1 MYYSTEVKEAAKRLF
16 LRRCKAK
23 EIQAQLNLPN
33 IRIVYY
39 WIRQGGWE
47 DMLSDEEPLTA
58 VGRRITLLL
67 DKAGSLTKDELNE
80 LDRLT
85 TVRERLLKQA
95 VKPST
100 APAGESAGEP
110 QERRQGGR
118 GERSNRGD
126 SGGKKREKKAKNDIS
141 GLTEVDFLDKFISKM
156 YRYQQELFA
165 AKQNPLTCRIRNILK
180 SRQVGLTYYFAG
192 EAFMDAV
199 LTGDNQVF
207 LSASR
212 SQSEIFRSY
221 IIQFAKS
228 WFDIELTGNPIMLS
242 NGAELRF
249 LSTNSSTAQGY
260 HGHVYVDEYFWI
272 RDFDK
277 LSTVAS
283 AMGTHKKWRKTYFS
297 TPSAVSHQAYP
308 FWSGEEFRN
317 SKRGKKAGGTWPTEA
332 SYTQGALCP
341 DGQWRKTIT
350 LDDAIAGGCDLFD
363 LEQLQLEYDED
374 KFQQLFYCKFIDS
387 SQSAFGLKDLERCY
401 SDLSLWED
409 YNPELDRPF
418 GNSPVWLGYDPS
430 RTRDDATC
438 VVVAPPLEPGA
449 KFRILEKHSWRGH
462 SFTFQAAQVKKLTER
477 FNVQH
482 IGIDITGVGYGVFDL
497 VRDFYAKATP
507 IHYSLETKNT
517 LVLKAQDTIQGS
529 RIEWD
534 AGWTDIA
541 QAFLT
546 IKRGTTTSGQVTYS
560 ASRTDATGHADI
572 AWAVMHALANEPLN
586 TNKRRRSRYVT
597 SGNNAQASTQKAP
610 SQPAGATATAH
621 AGVHLRGTGTGAVR
635 QHRRVPG
642 RISQRRRRDLQ
653 TASVA
658 GGPGQVATRQRT
670 PRRYPQVQTQPA
682 VARIHPVRRLQHA
695 DHGTGESGLHGVRR
709 GVLLSR
715 YQCLRRSAGDAAPA
729 RYQHAGEGRRW
740 VQDAAA

>member
-1 MYYSTEVKEAAKRLF
+1 MNYPTEVKEAAKRLY
-16 LRRCKAK
+16 LRRCSVK
-23 EIQAQLNLPN
+23 EIQAHLKLPN

-39 WIRQGGWE
+39 WIRQGGWDE
-47 DMLSDEEPLTA
+47 MLTDEEPLSA
-58 VGRRITLLL
+58 VNRRITLILEKI
-67 DKAGSLTKDELNE
+67 DPLTDAELKE
-80 LDRLT
+80 LERLT
-85 TVRERLLKQA
+85 SLLERLKKLAAKPAPAASSESPDESRERQA
-95 VKPST
+95 GK
-100 APAGESAGEP
+100 
-110 QERRQGGR
+110 RRER
-118 GERSNRGD
+118 GEG
-126 SGGKKREKKAKNDIS
+126 GGKKREKKAKNDIS
-141 GLTEVDFLDKFISKM
+141 GLTEMDFLDKFISKM
-156 YRYQQELFA
+156 YGYQKELFE
-165 AKQNPLTCRIRNILK
+165 AKQNPLTRRLRNILK

-199 LTGDNQVF
+199 LSGDNQVF

-221 IIQFAKS
+221 IIQFAQQ
-228 WFDIELTGNPIMLS
+228 WFGIELTGNPITLS

-272 RDFDK
+272 RDFEK

-317 SKRGKKAGGTWPTEA
+317 SKRGKKAGGEWPSEA
-332 SYTQGALCP
+332 AYTQGALCP

-363 LEQLQLEYDED
+363 VEQLQLEYDED

-387 SQSAFGLKDLERCY
+387 TQSAFSLKDLERCY

-409 YNPELDRPF
+409 YNPDLDRPF

-438 VVVAPPLEPGA
+438 VVIAPPLEPAA

-462 SFTFQAAQVKKLTER
+462 SFTYQAAQVKKLTER

-482 IGIDITGVGYGVFDL
+482 IGIDVTGVGYGVFDL

-507 IHYSLETKNT
+507 IHYSLEAKNA

-546 IKRGTTTSGQVTYS
+546 IKRGATNSGQITYS
-560 ASRTDATGHADI
+560 ASRTEATGHADI
-572 AWAVMHALANEPLN
+572 AWAVMHALSNEPLN

-597 SGNNAQASTQKAP
+597 SNHSNHGQPQTQKAP
-610 SQPAGATATAH
+610 RSPTTATAN
-621 AGVHLRGTGTGAVR
+621 ALVYLRGTGAGAVR
-635 QHRRVPG
+635 QHRRVRGCVP
-642 RISQRRRRDLQ
+642 QRRRQDLQ
-653 TASVA
+653 AAGVA
-658 GGPGQVATRQRT
+658 GWAGQTVARQRA
-670 PRRYPQVQTQPA
+670 PRRHPEVQAQPA
-682 VARIHPVRRLQHA
+682 VA
-695 DHGTGESGLHGVRR
+695 
-709 GVLLSR
+709 
-715 YQCLRRSAGDAAPA
+715 
-729 RYQHAGEGRRW
+729 
-740 VQDAAA
+740 

>member
-1 MYYSTEVKEAAKRLF
+1 MNYPTEVKEAAKRLY
-16 LRRCKAK
+16 LRRCSVK
-23 EIQAQLNLPN
+23 EIQAHLKLPN
-33 IRIVYY
+33 KRIIYY
-39 WIRQGGWE
+39 WIRQGSWDE
-47 DMLSDEEPLTA
+47 MLTDEEPVTA
-58 VGRRITLLL
+58 ISRRITLILE
-67 DKAGSLTKDELNE
+67 KADTLTKGELDE

-85 TVRERLLKQA
+85 AVRERLIKQTNKVIA
-95 VKPST
+95 
-100 APAGESAGEP
+100 APADDQHHGEP
-110 QERRQGGR
+110 AKSRQGQR
-118 GERSNRGD
+118 GERRERGN
-126 SGGKKREKKAKNDIS
+126 GIGKSREKKAKNDIS

-156 YRYQQELFA
+156 YGYQKELFA

-199 LTGDNQVF
+199 LSGDNQVF

-221 IIQFAKS
+221 IIQFAKQ
-228 WFDIELTGNPIMLS
+228 WFDIELTGNPIVLS

-272 RDFDK
+272 RDFEK

-317 SKRGKKAGGTWPTEA
+317 SKRGKKAGGTWPSEGA
-332 SYTQGALCP
+332 YTRGALCP

-350 LDDAIAGGCDLFD
+350 IQDAIDGGCDLFD

-387 SQSAFGLKDLERCY
+387 TQSAFGLKDLERCY
-401 SDLSLWED
+401 SDLTLWDD
-409 YNPELDRPF
+409 YDPEQDRPF
-418 GNSPVWLGYDPS
+418 GNSPVWIGYDPS

-438 VVVAPPLEPGA
+438 VVVAPPLENGG
-449 KFRILEKHSWRGH
+449 KFRILEKHSWRGQ
-462 SFTFQAAQVKKLTER
+462 SFKYQAGEVKKITER

-482 IGIDITGVGYGVFDL
+482 IGIDTTGIGYGVFDM
-497 VRDFYAKATP
+497 VRDFYPRATS
-507 IHYSLETKNT
+507 IHYSLETKNL

-546 IKRGTTTSGQVTYS
+546 IKRGTTGSGQVTYS

-572 AWAVMHALANEPLN
+572 AWAIMHALHNEPLN
-586 TNKRRRSRYVT
+586 TNKRRRSRYLT
-597 SGNNAQASTQKAP
+597 SGTNAQATTPKTP
-610 SQPAGATATAH
+610 GHPAGTTAAAH
-621 AGVHLRGTGTGAVR
+621 AHLYVRGARAGAER
-635 QHRRVPG
+635 QHRRVRG
-642 RISQRRRRDLQ
+642 GVSQRRRGNLQ
-653 TASVA
+653 AAGVA
-658 GGPGQVATRQRT
+658 LRPGQAAARQRS
-670 PRRYPQVQTQPA
+670 PRRHPEVQAQPA
-682 VARIHPVRRLQHA
+682 
-695 DHGTGESGLHGVRR
+695 
-709 GVLLSR
+709 
-715 YQCLRRSAGDAAPA
+715 AA
-729 RYQHAGEGRRW
+729 
-740 VQDAAA
+740 

>member
-47 DMLSDEEPLTA
+47 DMLSDEEPLAA

-67 DKAGSLTKDELNE
+67 DKVGSLSKDDLNE

-85 TVRERLLKQA
+85 AVRERLLKQA
-95 VKPST
+95 AKPV
-100 APAGESAGEP
+100 PAAALIGDDPGDSSEP
-110 QERRQGGR
+110 RQRPRSDRSGR
-118 GERSNRGD
+118 GEG
-126 SGGKKREKKAKNDIS
+126 GGKKKEKKAKNDIS

-199 LTGDNQVF
+199 LSGDNQVF

-221 IIQFAKS
+221 IIQFAKQ
-228 WFDIELTGNPIMLS
+228 WFDIELTGNPIVLS

-272 RDFDK
+272 RDFEK

-308 FWSGEEFRN
+308 FWTGEEFRN
-317 SKRGKKAGGTWPTEA
+317 SKRGKKAGGTWPIEA
-332 SYTQGALCP
+332 AYTQGALCP

-350 LDDAIAGGCDLFD
+350 IQDAIDGGCDLFD

-387 SQSAFGLKDLERCY
+387 TQSAFGLKDLERCY

-409 YNPELDRPF
+409 YKPDEERPF

-438 VVVAPPLEPGA
+438 VVIAPPLEPGA

-462 SFTFQAAQVKKLTER
+462 SFTYQAAQVKKLTER

-482 IGIDITGVGYGVFDL
+482 IGIDVTGVGYGVFDL

-507 IHYSLETKNT
+507 IHYSLEAKNA

-546 IKRGTTTSGQVTYS
+546 IKRGTTNSGQVTYS

-597 SGNNAQASTQKAP
+597 SGNNAQSSTQKAP
-610 SQPAGATATAH
+610 GQTTGTTAATD
-621 AGVHLRGTGTGAVR
+621 AGVYVRRTRTGAVG

-642 RISQRRRRDLQ
+642 RVPQRRRRDLQ
-653 TASVA
+653 TAGVTSRLGQTVA
-658 GGPGQVATRQRT
+658 RQRA
-670 PRRYPQVQTQPA
+670 PRRNPEVQTQ
-682 VARIHPVRRLQHA
+682 L
-695 DHGTGESGLHGVRR
+695 
-709 GVLLSR
+709 
-715 YQCLRRSAGDAAPA
+715 
-729 RYQHAGEGRRW
+729 
-740 VQDAAA
+740 AAA

>member
-58 VGRRITLLL
+58 IGRRITLLL
-67 DKAGSLTKDELNE
+67 DKSTSLSKDDLNE

-95 VKPST
+95 AKPLH
-100 APAGESAGEP
+100 APTEGDQAEP
-110 QERRQGGR
+110 QGRRQSSR
-118 GERSNRGD
+118 GERSGRRDNGD
-126 SGGKKREKKAKNDIS
+126 KKREKKAKNDIS
-141 GLTEVDFLDKFISKM
+141 GLTEVDFLDQFISKM
-156 YRYQQELFA
+156 YGYQKELFA
-165 AKQNPLTCRIRNILK
+165 ARQNPLTCRIRNILK

-199 LTGDNQVF
+199 LSGDNQVF

-221 IIQFAKS
+221 IIQFAQK
-228 WFDIELTGNPIMLS
+228 WFGIELTGNPIVLS

-272 RDFDK
+272 RDFEK

-317 SKRGKKAGGTWPTEA
+317 SKRGKKAGGIWPTEA
-332 SYTQGALCP
+332 AYTQGALCP

-350 LDDAIAGGCDLFD
+350 IQDAIDGGCDLFD

-387 SQSAFGLKDLERCY
+387 SQSAFGLKDLERSY
-401 SDLSLWED
+401 SDLTLWED
-409 YNPELDRPF
+409 YKPDEDRPF
-418 GNSPVWLGYDPS
+418 GNNPVWIGYDPS

-438 VVVAPPLEPGA
+438 VVIAPPLEPGA
-449 KFRILEKHSWRGH
+449 KFRILEKHSWRGQ
-462 SFTFQAAQVKKLTER
+462 SFKFQAGEVEKLTQR

-482 IGIDITGVGYGVFDL
+482 IGIDITGIGYGVFEL
-497 VRDFYAKATP
+497 VRDFYPRTTP

-534 AGWTDIA
+534 AGWTDVA
-541 QAFLT
+541 QSFLT
-546 IKRGTTTSGQVTYS
+546 IKRGTTGSGQITYS
-560 ASRTDATGHADI
+560 ASRTEATGHADI
-572 AWAVMHALANEPLN
+572 AWAIMHALANEPLN
-586 TNKRRRSRYVT
+586 TNKRRRSRYLT
-597 SGNNAQASTQKAP
+597 SESNAQTTTQKT
-610 SQPAGATATAH
+610 AGNSATTA
-621 AGVHLRGTGTGAVR
+621 AKSSYACIYVRGTRTGTQR
-635 QHRRVPG
+635 QHRRVLGDFP
-642 RISQRRRRDLQ
+642 QRRRRDLQ
-653 TASVA
+653 AAGVTHGSSQTVA
-658 GGPGQVATRQRT
+658 CQRS
-670 PRRYPQVQTQPA
+670 PRRHSEVQTQPA
-682 VARIHPVRRLQHA
+682 
-695 DHGTGESGLHGVRR
+695 
-709 GVLLSR
+709 
-715 YQCLRRSAGDAAPA
+715 AA
-729 RYQHAGEGRRW
+729 
-740 VQDAAA
+740 

>member
-1 MYYSTEVKEAAKRLF
+1 MNYPTEVKEAAKRLY
-16 LRRCKAK
+16 LRRCSVK
-23 EIQAQLNLPN
+23 EIQAHLKLPN

-39 WIRQGGWE
+39 WIRQGCWDE
-47 DMLSDEEPLTA
+47 MLTDEEPLTA
-58 VGRRITLLL
+58 VSRRITLILEKT
-67 DKAGSLTKDELNE
+67 DTLTKGELDELE
-80 LDRLT
+80 RLT
-85 TVRERLLKQA
+85 TLRERLIKQSN
-95 VKPST
+95 KPTPT
-100 APAGESAGEP
+100 APPDSSDEP
-110 QERRQGGR
+110 RERPSGQRRDRAEG
-118 GERSNRGD
+118 
-126 SGGKKREKKAKNDIS
+126 GGKKREKKAKNDIS

-156 YRYQQELFA
+156 YGYQKELFA
-165 AKQNPLTCRIRNILK
+165 AKQNPLTRRVRNILK

-199 LTGDNQVF
+199 LSGDNQVF

-221 IIQFAKS
+221 IIQFAQQ
-228 WFDIELTGNPIMLS
+228 WFGIELTGNPITLS

-317 SKRGKKAGGTWPTEA
+317 SKRGKKAGGVWPSETA
-332 SYTQGALCP
+332 YTQGALCP

-387 SQSAFGLKDLERCY
+387 TQSAFSLKDLERCY
-401 SDLSLWED
+401 SDQSFWED
-409 YNPELDRPF
+409 YNPDLDRPF

-438 VVVAPPLEPGA
+438 VVIAPPLEPGA

-462 SFTFQAAQVKKLTER
+462 SFTYQASQVKKLTER

-482 IGIDITGVGYGVFDL
+482 IGIDVTGVGYGVFDI

-507 IHYSLETKNT
+507 IHYSLEAKNA

-546 IKRGTTTSGQVTYS
+546 IKRGSTNSGQITYS

-572 AWAVMHALANEPLN
+572 AWAIMHALANEPLN

-597 SGNNAQASTQKAP
+597 SNQSSHGQPQTQKAAHSP
-610 SQPAGATATAH
+610 ITATADALIH
-621 AGVHLRGTGTGAVR
+621 VRGAGTGAVR
-635 QHRRVPG
+635 QHRRVRGSVP
-642 RISQRRRRDLQ
+642 QRRRQDLQ
-653 TASVA
+653 AASVA
-658 GGPGQVATRQRT
+658 GRAGQAAARQRS
-670 PRRYPQVQTQPA
+670 PRRHSQVQAQP
-682 VARIHPVRRLQHA
+682 VAA
-695 DHGTGESGLHGVRR
+695 
-709 GVLLSR
+709 
-715 YQCLRRSAGDAAPA
+715 
-729 RYQHAGEGRRW
+729 
-740 VQDAAA
+740 

>member
-67 DKAGSLTKDELNE
+67 DKVGSLSKDDLNE

-85 TVRERLLKQA
+85 VVRERLLKQA
-95 VKPST
+95 AKP
-100 APAGESAGEP
+100 APAVSPGADQVEEAEP
-110 QERRQGGR
+110 RQRPR
-118 GERSNRGD
+118 GERSGRGD
-126 SGGKKREKKAKNDIS
+126 SSGKKKEKKAKNDIS

-199 LTGDNQVF
+199 LSGDNQVF

-221 IIQFAKS
+221 IIQFAQQ
-228 WFDIELTGNPIMLS
+228 WFGIELTGNPITLS

-272 RDFDK
+272 RDFEK

-317 SKRGKKAGGTWPTEA
+317 SKRGKKAGGTWPIEA
-332 SYTQGALCP
+332 AYTQGALCP

-350 LDDAIAGGCDLFD
+350 IQDAIDGGCDLFD

-387 SQSAFGLKDLERCY
+387 TQSAFSLKDLERCY

-409 YNPELDRPF
+409 YKPDDDRPF

-438 VVVAPPLEPGA
+438 VVIAPPLEPGA

-462 SFTFQAAQVKKLTER
+462 SFTYQAAQVKKLTER

-482 IGIDITGVGYGVFDL
+482 IGIDVTGVGYGVFDL

-507 IHYSLETKNT
+507 IHYSLEAKNA
-517 LVLKAQDTIQGS
+517 LVLKAQDTISGS
-529 RIEWD
+529 RIEWE

-546 IKRGTTTSGQVTYS
+546 IKRGTTNSGQVTYS

-597 SGNNAQASTQKAP
+597 SGNNAQSSTQKTP
-610 SQPAGATATAH
+610 SQTTGATATAH
-621 AGVHLRGTGTGAVR
+621 AGIHLRGARTGVVGE
-635 QHRRVPG
+635 HWRVHG
-642 RISQRRRRDLQ
+642 GVSQRRRRDLQ
-653 TASVA
+653 AASVA
-658 GGPGQVATRQRT
+658 HRPSQAAARQRAS
-670 PRRYPQVQTQPA
+670 RRHSEVQTQPA
-682 VARIHPVRRLQHA
+682 
-695 DHGTGESGLHGVRR
+695 
-709 GVLLSR
+709 
-715 YQCLRRSAGDAAPA
+715 AA
-729 RYQHAGEGRRW
+729 
-740 VQDAAA
+740 

>member
-1 MYYSTEVKEAAKRLF
+1 MNYPTEVKEAAKRLY
-16 LRRCKAK
+16 LRRCSVK
-23 EIQAQLNLPN
+23 EIQAHLKLPN

-39 WIRQGGWE
+39 WIRQGCWDE
-47 DMLSDEEPLTA
+47 MLTDEEPLTA
-58 VGRRITLLL
+58 ISRRITLILEKV
-67 DKAGSLTKDELNE
+67 DTLTKGELDELE
-80 LDRLT
+80 RLT
-85 TVRERLLKQA
+85 TLRERLIKQSA
-95 VKPST
+95 KP
-100 APAGESAGEP
+100 APAAASESADEP
-110 QERRQGGR
+110 RECPSGQRRDRREG
-118 GERSNRGD
+118 
-126 SGGKKREKKAKNDIS
+126 GGKKREKKTKNDIS

-156 YRYQQELFA
+156 YGYQKELFE
-165 AKQNPLTCRIRNILK
+165 AKQNPLTRRVRNILK

-199 LTGDNQVF
+199 LSGDNQVF

-221 IIQFAKS
+221 IIQFAQQ
-228 WFDIELTGNPIMLS
+228 WFGIELTGNPITLS

-272 RDFDK
+272 RDFEK

-317 SKRGKKAGGTWPTEA
+317 SKRGKKAGGVWPSESA
-332 SYTQGALCP
+332 YTQGALCP

-387 SQSAFGLKDLERCY
+387 TQSAFSLKDLERCY

-409 YNPELDRPF
+409 YNPDLDRPF

-438 VVVAPPLEPGA
+438 VVIAPPLEPGA

-462 SFTFQAAQVKKLTER
+462 SFTYQAAQVKKLTER

-482 IGIDITGVGYGVFDL
+482 IGIDVTGVGYGVFDL

-507 IHYSLETKNT
+507 IHYSLEAKNA

-546 IKRGTTTSGQVTYS
+546 IKRGSTNSGQITYS
-560 ASRTDATGHADI
+560 ASRTEATGHADI
-572 AWAVMHALANEPLN
+572 AWAVMHALSNEPLN

-597 SGNNAQASTQKAP
+597 SNHSSHGQPQTQKTSRSP
-610 SQPAGATATAH
+610 TTATADALLH
-621 AGVHLRGTGTGAVR
+621 IRGARTGAVR
-635 QHRRVPG
+635 QHRRVRG
-642 RISQRRRRDLQ
+642 GVSQRRRQDLQ
-653 TASVA
+653 AAGVA
-658 GGPGQVATRQRT
+658 GWPGQAAARQRA
-670 PRRYPQVQTQPA
+670 PRRHPEIQAQPA
-682 VARIHPVRRLQHA
+682 
-695 DHGTGESGLHGVRR
+695 
-709 GVLLSR
+709 
-715 YQCLRRSAGDAAPA
+715 AA
-729 RYQHAGEGRRW
+729 
-740 VQDAAA
+740 

>member
-67 DKAGSLTKDELNE
+67 DKASVLTKDELNE

-95 VKPST
+95 AKPSP
-100 APAGESAGEP
+100 APLGEFPAEP
-110 QERRQGGR
+110 QERRQGSR
-118 GERSNRGD
+118 GERTGRSEG
-126 SGGKKREKKAKNDIS
+126 SGKKREKKAKNDVS

-156 YRYQQELFA
+156 YRYQQELFE
-165 AKQNPLTCRIRNILK
+165 AKQNPLTRRVRNILK

-212 SQSEIFRSY
+212 AQSEIFRSY
-221 IIQFAKS
+221 IVGFAQQ
-228 WFDIELTGNPIMLS
+228 WFGIELTGNPITLS

-272 RDFDK
+272 RDFEK

-317 SKRGKKAGGTWPTEA
+317 SKRGKKAGGTWPSEA
-332 SYTQGALCP
+332 AYTQGALCP

-387 SQSAFGLKDLERCY
+387 TQSAFALKDLERCY
-401 SDLSLWED
+401 SDLLLWED
-409 YNPELDRPF
+409 YKPDDDRPF

-438 VVVAPPLEPGA
+438 VVIAPPLEPGA

-462 SFTFQAAQVKKLTER
+462 SFTYQAAQVKKLTER

-482 IGIDITGVGYGVFDL
+482 IGIDVTGVGYGVFDL

-507 IHYSLETKNT
+507 IHYSLEAKNA

-546 IKRGTTTSGQVTYS
+546 IKRGATGSGQITYS

-572 AWAVMHALANEPLN
+572 AWAIMHALANEPLN
-586 TNKRRRSRYVT
+586 TNKRRRSRYLT
-597 SGNNAQASTQKAP
+597 SGNNVPATTQKTP
-610 SQPAGATATAH
+610 GRPTGASPTAH
-621 AGVHLRGTGTGAVR
+621 AGVHVRRAGTGAVR

-642 RISQRRRRDLQ
+642 GVPQRRRRNLQ
-653 TASVA
+653 AASVA
-658 GGPGQVATRQRT
+658 SGPGQAAARQRA
-670 PRRYPQVQTQPA
+670 PWRDSQVQAQPA
-682 VARIHPVRRLQHA
+682 VA
-695 DHGTGESGLHGVRR
+695 
-709 GVLLSR
+709 
-715 YQCLRRSAGDAAPA
+715 
-729 RYQHAGEGRRW
+729 
-740 VQDAAA
+740 

>member
-1 MYYSTEVKEAAKRLF
+1 MMGFNPAFPAFSPHRLRPMNYPTEVKEAAKRLY
-16 LRRCKAK
+16 LRRCSVK
-23 EIQAQLNLPN
+23 EIQAHLKLPN

-39 WIRQGGWE
+39 WIRQGGWDE
-47 DMLSDEEPLTA
+47 MLTDEEPLSA
-58 VGRRITLLL
+58 VNRRITLILE
-67 DKAGSLTKDELNE
+67 KIEPLTKAELDELE
-80 LDRLT
+80 RLT
-85 TVRERLLKQA
+85 SLLERLKKLAAKPAPAAATDRPDEPRERQLGQ
-95 VKPST
+95 
-100 APAGESAGEP
+100 
-110 QERRQGGR
+110 RRER
-118 GERSNRGD
+118 GEG
-126 SGGKKREKKAKNDIS
+126 GGKKREKKAKNDIS

-156 YRYQQELFA
+156 YGYQRELFE
-165 AKQNPLTCRIRNILK
+165 AKQNPLTRRVRNILK

-199 LTGDNQVF
+199 LSGDNQVF

-221 IIQFAKS
+221 IIQFAKQ
-228 WFDIELTGNPIMLS
+228 WFDIELTGNPITLS

-272 RDFDK
+272 RDFEK

-317 SKRGKKAGGTWPTEA
+317 SKRGKKAGGVWPSETA
-332 SYTQGALCP
+332 YTQGALCP

-387 SQSAFGLKDLERCY
+387 TQSAFSLKDLERCY

-409 YNPELDRPF
+409 YNPDLDRPF

-438 VVVAPPLEPGA
+438 VVIAPPLEPGA

-462 SFTFQAAQVKKLTER
+462 SFTYQAAQVKKLTER

-482 IGIDITGVGYGVFDL
+482 IGIDVTGVGYGVFDL

-507 IHYSLETKNT
+507 IHYSLEAKNA

-546 IKRGTTTSGQVTYS
+546 IKRGATNSGQITYS
-560 ASRTDATGHADI
+560 ASRTEATGHADI
-572 AWAVMHALANEPLN
+572 AWAVMHALSNEPLN

-597 SGNNAQASTQKAP
+597 SNKSSHGQPQTQKTTRSPTNAAADALVYVRG
-610 SQPAGATATAH
+610 AGA
-621 AGVHLRGTGTGAVR
+621 GVDR
-635 QHRRVPG
+635 QYRRVRG
-642 RISQRRRRDLQ
+642 RVSQRRRQDLQ
-653 TASVA
+653 AASVA
-658 GGPGQVATRQRT
+658 RRPGE
-670 PRRYPQVQTQPA
+670 A
-682 VARIHPVRRLQHA
+682 VARQR
-695 DHGTGESGLHGVRR
+695 
-709 GVLLSR
+709 
-715 YQCLRRSAGDAAPA
+715 APW
-729 RYQHAGEGRRW
+729 RHSE
-740 VQDAAA
+740 VQAQPAAA

>member
-1 MYYSTEVKEAAKRLF
+1 MNYPTEVKEAAKRLY
-16 LRRCKAK
+16 LRRCSVK
-23 EIQAQLNLPN
+23 EIQAHLKLPN

-39 WIRQGGWE
+39 WIRQGCWDE
-47 DMLSDEEPLTA
+47 MLTDEEPLTA
-58 VGRRITLLL
+58 ISRRITLILEKVDTL
-67 DKAGSLTKDELNE
+67 SKSELDELE
-80 LDRLT
+80 RLT
-85 TVRERLLKQA
+85 TLRERLIKQSA
-95 VKPST
+95 KPT
-100 APAGESAGEP
+100 PAASSDSP
-110 QERRQGGR
+110 DVRRERPSGQRR
-118 GERSNRGD
+118 DRGD
-126 SGGKKREKKAKNDIS
+126 GGGKKREKKAKNDIS

-156 YRYQQELFA
+156 YDYQKELFE
-165 AKQNPLTCRIRNILK
+165 AKQNPLTRRIRNVLK

-199 LTGDNQVF
+199 LSGDNQVF

-221 IIQFAKS
+221 IIQFAQQ
-228 WFDIELTGNPIMLS
+228 WFGIELTGNPITLS

-272 RDFDK
+272 RDFEK

-317 SKRGKKAGGTWPTEA
+317 SKRGKKAGGVWPSESA
-332 SYTQGALCP
+332 YTQGALCP

-387 SQSAFGLKDLERCY
+387 TQSAFSLKDLERCY

-409 YNPELDRPF
+409 YNPNLDQPF

-438 VVVAPPLEPGA
+438 VVIAPPLEPGA

-462 SFTFQAAQVKKLTER
+462 SFTYQAAQVKKLTER

-482 IGIDITGVGYGVFDL
+482 IGIDVTGVGYGVFDL

-507 IHYSLETKNT
+507 IHYSLEAKNA

-546 IKRGTTTSGQVTYS
+546 IKRGSTNSGQITYS
-560 ASRTDATGHADI
+560 ASRTEATGHADI

-597 SGNNAQASTQKAP
+597 STHSSHGQPQTQKNT
-610 SQPAGATATAH
+610 SRSTTAAAH
-621 AGVHLRGTGTGAVR
+621 AHLHVRGARAGAVR
-635 QHRRVPG
+635 QHRRVRG
-642 RISQRRRRDLQ
+642 GVSQRRWQDLQ
-653 TASVA
+653 AAGVA
-658 GGPGQVATRQRT
+658 GWAGQVVARQRT
-670 PRRYPQVQTQPA
+670 PRRHSEVQAQPA
-682 VARIHPVRRLQHA
+682 
-695 DHGTGESGLHGVRR
+695 
-709 GVLLSR
+709 
-715 YQCLRRSAGDAAPA
+715 AA
-729 RYQHAGEGRRW
+729 
-740 VQDAAA
+740 

>member
-16 LRRCKAK
+16 LRRYKAK

-33 IRIVYY
+33 IRIVYH
-39 WIRQGGWE
+39 WIRVGGWE
-47 DMLSDEEPLTA
+47 DMLTDEEPLTA
-58 VGRRITLLL
+58 VSRRITLLL
-67 DKAGSLTKDELNE
+67 EKTDVLTKGELDE

-85 TVRERLLKQA
+85 TLRERLAKQCVKA
-95 VKPST
+95 VPAAPG
-100 APAGESAGEP
+100 APASEDDGSSGRNEP
-110 QERRQGGR
+110 ARKPRGGR
-118 GERSNRGD
+118 GDKSE
-126 SGGKKREKKAKNDIS
+126 KKREKKAKNDVS
-141 GLTEVDFLDKFISKM
+141 GLTEVDFLDKFISQM
-156 YRYQQELFA
+156 FDYQKELFD
-165 AKQNPLTCRIRNILK
+165 AKQNPLTCRVRNILK

-212 SQSEIFRSY
+212 AQSEIFRSY
-221 IIQFAKS
+221 IIGFAQK
-228 WFDIELTGNPIMLS
+228 WFGIELTGNPITLS

-272 RDFDK
+272 RDFEK

-308 FWSGEEFRN
+308 FWTGEAFRN
-317 SKRGKKAGGTWPTEA
+317 SKRGKKAGGEWPTEA
-332 SYTQGALCP
+332 AYTKGALCP

-363 LEQLQLEYDED
+363 IEQLQLEYDED

-387 SQSAFGLKDLERCY
+387 TQSAFGLKDLERCY
-401 SDLSLWED
+401 SDLTLWDD

-449 KFRILEKHSWRGH
+449 KFRILEKHSWRGT
-462 SFTFQAAQVKKLTER
+462 SFTHQAAQVKKLTER

-497 VRDFYAKATP
+497 VRDFYAKVTP
-507 IHYSLETKNT
+507 IHYSLEAKNM

-546 IKRGTTTSGQVTYS
+546 IKRGTTNGGQITYS
-560 ASRTDATGHADI
+560 ASRTEATGHADI
-572 AWAVMHALANEPLN
+572 AWAIMHALANEPLN
-586 TNKRRRSRYVT
+586 TNKRRRSRYLM
-597 SGNNAQASTQKAP
+597 SGSNAQSTQKTSGQTAGTTAAARP
-610 SQPAGATATAH
+610 VVHVRRAGASPE
-621 AGVHLRGTGTGAVR
+621 R
-635 QHRRVPG
+635 QHRRVRWGVP
-642 RISQRRRRDLQ
+642 QRRRQDLQ
-653 TASVA
+653 AAGVA
-658 GGPGQVATRQRT
+658 GGPGQAAARQRA
-670 PRRYPQVQTQPA
+670 PRRNPQVQAQPA
-682 VARIHPVRRLQHA
+682 
-695 DHGTGESGLHGVRR
+695 
-709 GVLLSR
+709 
-715 YQCLRRSAGDAAPA
+715 AA
-729 RYQHAGEGRRW
+729 
-740 VQDAAA
+740 

>member
-1 MYYSTEVKEAAKRLF
+1 MNYPTEVKEAAKRLY
-16 LRRCKAK
+16 LRRCSVK
-23 EIQAQLNLPN
+23 EIQAHLKLPN

-39 WIRQGGWE
+39 WIRQGCWDE
-47 DMLSDEEPLTA
+47 MLTDEEPLTA
-58 VGRRITLLL
+58 VSRRITLILEKT
-67 DKAGSLTKDELNE
+67 DTLTKGELDELE
-80 LDRLT
+80 RLT
-85 TVRERLLKQA
+85 TLRERLIKQSS
-95 VKPST
+95 KP
-100 APAGESAGEP
+100 APATPSDSPDEP
-110 QERRQGGR
+110 R
-118 GERSNRGD
+118 ERSSGQRRDRSEG
-126 SGGKKREKKAKNDIS
+126 GGKKREKKAKNDIS

-156 YRYQQELFA
+156 YGYQKELFA
-165 AKQNPLTCRIRNILK
+165 AKQNPLTRRVRNILK

-199 LTGDNQVF
+199 LSGDNQVF

-221 IIQFAKS
+221 IIQFAQQ
-228 WFDIELTGNPIMLS
+228 WFGIELTGNPITLS

-272 RDFDK
+272 RDFEK

-317 SKRGKKAGGTWPTEA
+317 SKRGKKAGGVWPTESA
-332 SYTQGALCP
+332 YTQGALCP

-350 LDDAIAGGCDLFD
+350 IADAIAGGCDLFD

-409 YNPELDRPF
+409 YNAELDRPF

-430 RTRDDATC
+430 RTRDDSTC
-438 VVVAPPLEPGA
+438 VVIAPPLEPGA

-462 SFTFQAAQVKKLTER
+462 SFTHQAAQVKKLTER

-482 IGIDITGVGYGVFDL
+482 IGIDVTGVGHGVFDL
-497 VRDFYAKATP
+497 VRDFYARVTP
-507 IHYSLETKNT
+507 IHYSLEAKNT

-546 IKRGTTTSGQVTYS
+546 IKRGATSSGQITYS

-572 AWAVMHALANEPLN
+572 AWAIMHALANEPLN

-597 SGNNAQASTQKAP
+597 SGNNAQASTQKTP
-610 SQPAGATATAH
+610 GQPAGATATAH
-621 AGVHLRGTGTGAVR
+621 AVLHVRGARAGAVR
-635 QHRRVPG
+635 QHRRVRG
-642 RISQRRRRDLQ
+642 GVSQRRRQGLQ
-653 TASVA
+653 AAGVA
-658 GGPGQVATRQRT
+658 GWSGQAVARQRA
-670 PRRYPQVQTQPA
+670 PRRHSEVQTQPA
-682 VARIHPVRRLQHA
+682 
-695 DHGTGESGLHGVRR
+695 
-709 GVLLSR
+709 
-715 YQCLRRSAGDAAPA
+715 AA
-729 RYQHAGEGRRW
+729 
-740 VQDAAA
+740 

>member
-1 MYYSTEVKEAAKRLF
+1 MNYPTEVKEAAKRLY
-16 LRRCKAK
+16 LRRCSVK
-23 EIQAQLNLPN
+23 EIQAHLKLPN
-33 IRIVYY
+33 VRIIYY
-39 WIRQGGWE
+39 WIRQGSWD
-47 DMLSDEEPLTA
+47 DMLTDEEPVTA
-58 VGRRITLLL
+58 IGRRITLILE
-67 DKAGSLTKDELNE
+67 KQEALTKGELDE

-85 TVRERLLKQA
+85 VMRERLLKQSA
-95 VKPST
+95 KPLQA
-100 APAGESAGEP
+100 APGETPAEP
-110 QERRQGGR
+110 RERPR
-118 GERSNRGD
+118 GERRDRGEG
-126 SGGKKREKKAKNDIS
+126 GGKKREKKAKNDIG

-221 IIQFAKS
+221 IIQFAKQ
-228 WFDIELTGNPIMLS
+228 WFDIELTGNPIVLS

-272 RDFDK
+272 RDFEK

-308 FWSGEEFRN
+308 FWTGEEFRN
-317 SKRGKKAGGTWPTEA
+317 SKRGKKAGGVWPIEA

-350 LDDAIAGGCDLFD
+350 IQDAIDGGCDLFD

-387 SQSAFGLKDLERCY
+387 TQSAFGLKDLERCY
-401 SDLSLWED
+401 SDLTLWED
-409 YNPELDRPF
+409 YKPDEDRPF

-438 VVVAPPLEPGA
+438 VVIAPPLEPGA

-462 SFTFQAAQVKKLTER
+462 SFTYQAAQVKKLTER

-507 IHYSLETKNT
+507 IHYSLEAKNA

-534 AGWTDIA
+534 AGWTDVA

-546 IKRGTTTSGQVTYS
+546 IKRGTTSSGQITYS
-560 ASRTDATGHADI
+560 ASRTEATGHADI
-572 AWAVMHALANEPLN
+572 AWAVMHALSNEPLN

-597 SGNNAQASTQKAP
+597 SDQSSHGQQTQKAP
-610 SQPAGATATAH
+610 GSPATTAH
-621 AGVHLRGTGTGAVR
+621 AVLHVRGAGTGPVR
-635 QHRRVPG
+635 EHRRVRGSVP
-642 RISQRRRRDLQ
+642 QRRRRDLQ
-653 TASVA
+653 AASLAHRPGQAVA
-658 GGPGQVATRQRT
+658 GQRT
-670 PRRYPQVQTQPA
+670 SRCHSQVQAQPA
-682 VARIHPVRRLQHA
+682 VA
-695 DHGTGESGLHGVRR
+695 
-709 GVLLSR
+709 
-715 YQCLRRSAGDAAPA
+715 
-729 RYQHAGEGRRW
+729 
-740 VQDAAA
+740 

>member
-1 MYYSTEVKEAAKRLF
+1 MNYPTEVKEAAKRLY
-16 LRRCKAK
+16 LRRCSVK
-23 EIQAQLNLPN
+23 EIQAHLKLPN

-39 WIRQGGWE
+39 WIRQGCWDE
-47 DMLSDEEPLTA
+47 MLTDEEPLTA
-58 VGRRITLLL
+58 ISRRITLILEKI
-67 DKAGSLTKDELNE
+67 DTLTKGELDELE
-80 LDRLT
+80 RLT
-85 TVRERLLKQA
+85 TLRERLIKQSS
-95 VKPST
+95 KP
-100 APAGESAGEP
+100 APAAPSESSDEP
-110 QERRQGGR
+110 RERPSSQRR
-118 GERSNRGD
+118 DRGD
-126 SGGKKREKKAKNDIS
+126 SGGKKREKKVKNDIS

-156 YRYQQELFA
+156 YGYQKELFE
-165 AKQNPLTCRIRNILK
+165 AKQNPLTRRVRNILK

-199 LTGDNQVF
+199 LSGDNQVF

-221 IIQFAKS
+221 IIQFAQQ
-228 WFDIELTGNPIMLS
+228 WFGIELTGNPITLS

-272 RDFDK
+272 RDFEK

-317 SKRGKKAGGTWPTEA
+317 SKRGKKAGGVWPTESA
-332 SYTQGALCP
+332 YTQGALCP

-350 LDDAIAGGCDLFD
+350 LDDAIAGGCNLFD

-387 SQSAFGLKDLERCY
+387 TQSAFSLKDLERCY

-430 RTRDDATC
+430 RTRDDSTC
-438 VVVAPPLEPGA
+438 VVIAPPLEPGA

-462 SFTFQAAQVKKLTER
+462 SFTHQAAQVKKLTER

-482 IGIDITGVGYGVFDL
+482 IGIDVTGVGHGVFDL

-507 IHYSLETKNT
+507 IHYSLEAKNT

-546 IKRGTTTSGQVTYS
+546 IKRGATTSGQITYS

-597 SGNNAQASTQKAP
+597 STHSSHGQQTQKT
-610 SQPAGATATAH
+610 TASSKTTAAH
-621 AGVHLRGTGTGAVR
+621 AGLHVRGARAGAVR
-635 QHRRVPG
+635 QHRRVRGGVP
-642 RISQRRRRDLQ
+642 QRRRQDLQ
-653 TASVA
+653 ATGVTCR
-658 GGPGQVATRQRT
+658 PGQAVARQRA
-670 PRRYPQVQTQPA
+670 PRRHSEVQAQPA
-682 VARIHPVRRLQHA
+682 VA
-695 DHGTGESGLHGVRR
+695 
-709 GVLLSR
+709 
-715 YQCLRRSAGDAAPA
+715 
-729 RYQHAGEGRRW
+729 
-740 VQDAAA
+740 

>member
-1 MYYSTEVKEAAKRLF
+1 MNYPTEVKEAAKRLY
-16 LRRCKAK
+16 LRRCSVK
-23 EIQAQLNLPN
+23 EIQAHLKLPN

-39 WIRQGGWE
+39 WIRQGGWDE
-47 DMLSDEEPLTA
+47 MLTDEEPLSA
-58 VGRRITLLL
+58 VNRRITLILERI
-67 DKAGSLTKDELNE
+67 DPLTDAELKE
-80 LDRLT
+80 LERLT
-85 TVRERLLKQA
+85 SLLERLKKLAAKPAPAAPSDRPDEPRER
-95 VKPST
+95 PS
-100 APAGESAGEP
+100 G
-110 QERRQGGR
+110 QRRD
-118 GERSNRGD
+118 RGD
-126 SGGKKREKKAKNDIS
+126 GSKRREKKAKNDIS

-156 YRYQQELFA
+156 YGYQKELFE
-165 AKQNPLTCRIRNILK
+165 AKQNPLTRRVRNILK

-199 LTGDNQVF
+199 LSGDNQVF

-221 IIQFAKS
+221 IIQFAQQ
-228 WFDIELTGNPIMLS
+228 WFGIELTGNPITLS

-272 RDFDK
+272 RDFEK

-308 FWSGEEFRN
+308 FWSGDEFRN
-317 SKRGKKAGGTWPTEA
+317 SKRGKKAGGEWPSEA
-332 SYTQGALCP
+332 AYTQGALCP

-387 SQSAFGLKDLERCY
+387 TQSAFSLKDLERCY

-409 YNPELDRPF
+409 YNPDLDRPF

-438 VVVAPPLEPGA
+438 VVIAPPLEPGA

-462 SFTFQAAQVKKLTER
+462 SFTYQAAQVKKLTER

-482 IGIDITGVGYGVFDL
+482 IGIDVTGVGYGVFDL

-507 IHYSLETKNT
+507 IHYSLEAKNA

-546 IKRGTTTSGQVTYS
+546 IKRGATNSGQITYS
-560 ASRTDATGHADI
+560 ASRTEATGHADI
-572 AWAVMHALANEPLN
+572 AWAVMHALSNEPLN

-597 SGNNAQASTQKAP
+597 SNQNSHGQPQTQKAP
-610 SQPAGATATAH
+610 RSPTTATANALVYVRG
-621 AGVHLRGTGTGAVR
+621 AGTSAVR
-635 QHRRVPG
+635 QHRRVRG
-642 RISQRRRRDLQ
+642 RVPQRRRQDLQ
-653 TASVA
+653 AAGVA
-658 GGPGQVATRQRT
+658 GWAGQAATRQRA
-670 PRRYPQVQTQPA
+670 PRRHSEVQAQP
-682 VARIHPVRRLQHA
+682 VAA
-695 DHGTGESGLHGVRR
+695 
-709 GVLLSR
+709 
-715 YQCLRRSAGDAAPA
+715 
-729 RYQHAGEGRRW
+729 
-740 VQDAAA
+740 